1 MRTLREQPYAD
12 DRKKMRPVPLSS
24 IGSFIAQRIP
34 PRIKPTVRR
43 IYHLPED
50 VLGLLLGRR
59 DPLTPP
65 KGKIFFGGGPYN
77 EIGEEFLRHFVDLGG
92 LRPNERVLDLGCGIG
107 RMAVP
112 LTRYLDERGSY
123 EGFDVFPK
131 GIAWCQEN
139 ITPRYP
145 NFRFRVAD
153 IHNKEYNP
161 GGKFAASEYELPYGD
176 ASFDFVFLTSVFT
189 HLLPDEVDNYL
200 SQIRRVLAPT
210 GRCLASFFLLNEESL
225 GLLRAGSSTID
236 FKHDFGGYRTK
247 SASTP
252 EAAVAYPEGL
262 IRSLYSEH
270 GLTIV
275 DPIRY
280 GSWPGRKRFLSYQD
294 IVISTK
300 EDAP

>member
-1 MRTLREQPYAD
+1 M
-12 DRKKMRPVPLSS
+12 SS

-50 VLGLLLGRR
+50 VLGFLLGRR

-123 EGFDVFPK
+123 EGFDIFPK

-145 NFRFRVAD
+145 NFRFRAAD

-161 GGKFAASEYELPYGD
+161 GGKFAASEYELPYDD

-200 SQIRRVLAPT
+200 SQIRRVLAPG

-225 GLLRAGSSTID
+225 GLLRSGSSTID
-236 FKHDFGGYRTK
+236 FKYDFGKYRTK
-247 SASTP
+247 NASIP
-252 EAAVAYPEGL
+252 EAAVAYPEGF
-262 IRSLYSEH
+262 IKMLYSEH
-270 GLTIV
+270 GLIIA
-275 DPIRY
+275 DPIHY
-280 GSWPGRKRFLSYQD
+280 GSWPGRKDFLSYQD
-294 IVISTK
+294 IVIALRET
-300 EDAP
+300 AL

>member
-50 VLGLLLGRR
+50 ALGLLLGRR

-123 EGFDVFPK
+123 EGIDVFSK

-139 ITPRYP
+139 ITARYP

-153 IHNKEYNP
+153 IKNKEYNP
-161 GGKFAASEYELPYGD
+161 GGRFAASEYEFPYAD
-176 ASFDFVFLTSVFT
+176 ASFDFVLLNSVFT
-189 HLLPDEVDNYL
+189 HLLPDEVENYL
-200 SQIRRVLAPT
+200 SEIERVLAP
-210 GRCLASFFLLNEESL
+210 GGSCFASFFLLNDESL
-225 GLLRAGSSTID
+225 GLIRSGRSTID
-236 FKHDFGGYRTK
+236 FRYDFGGYRAK
-247 SASTP
+247 SKEKP
-252 EAAVAYPEGL
+252 GAAIAYPETYVRSRDAARGL
-262 IRSLYSEH
+262 VITE
-270 GLTIV
+270 
-275 DPIRY
+275 PIHY
-280 GSWPGRKRFLSYQD
+280 GSWPGRRDFLSYQD
-294 IVISTK
+294 VVIAVK
-300 EDAP
+300 REAV